1 MAREFNTIIFDL
13 DGTLADTIH
22 DVASGVNE
30 ALLRMDFPS
39 ISLEQVK
46 KAVGPGKDEFIRMI
60 FPNVE
65 NPDTKSFLS
74 IFREIYWDH
83 CLDQTS
89 LFEGMDDV
97 LTLLRGRKLGVAS
110 NKPKAFSEKILKGLG
125 VRNLFEEVM
134 GPEDVIHA
142 KPHPEMIFKFI
153 ERVGGK
159 PAKTLLI
166 GDTDKD
172 MLAGRGAGVGV
183 CGVRYGYGRIEDIE
197 RQNPDFMIE
206 SPVEILEILENKRNK
221 F

>member
-206 SPVEILEILENKRNK
+206 SPAEILEILENKRNK